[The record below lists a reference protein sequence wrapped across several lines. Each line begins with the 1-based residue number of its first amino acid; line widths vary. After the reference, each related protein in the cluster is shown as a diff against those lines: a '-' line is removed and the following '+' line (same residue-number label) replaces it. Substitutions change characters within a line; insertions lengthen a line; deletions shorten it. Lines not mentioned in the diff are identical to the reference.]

1 MTGEQVRIAFNN
13 KKSKLLAKNYIK
25 RTGNVAISLNEDE
38 KTFLR
43 FLEGPDAQNPAITSM
58 PGAASTLQ
66 MPVDEVSAGSKPPPS
81 STMPRT
87 PDKRP
92 PPPPT
97 NSTGKRA
104 RYDVLIDEQI
114 KYFKRKNEQFETM
127 ENLSKRVEYL
137 EGVVASLR
145 SQLSCEYQGSIIDQI
160 QFSSEQ

>member
-1 MTGEQVRIAFNN
+1 MTEEQVRKAFNN
-13 KKSKLLAKNYIK
+13 KKSRLSAKNDIK

-58 PGAASTLQ
+58 PRAESTLQ
-66 MPVDEVSAGSKPPPS
+66 MPVDKVSAGSKPPPS

-87 PDKRP
+87 PGKRP

-114 KYFKRKNEQFETM
+114 KYFKRKN
-127 ENLSKRVEYL
+127 
-137 EGVVASLR
+137 
-145 SQLSCEYQGSIIDQI
+145 
-160 QFSSEQ
+160 